1 MEAAVSRRT
10 LTFRDTLRR
19 LVRRGSRGHITRLM
33 EKLRPEDLAVVLP
46 DLTPGEQQ
54 KIFQILREDF
64 PEAAG
69 HVLIEL
75 EPPQRVEI
83 LQRMEPVEIAAVLEH
98 TAVDDAVA
106 LVGDLPPELKEPL
119 LELVEGTELEVVQS
133 QLTYHD
139 DSAGRIMDTEFF
151 ALPETTTV
159 KEAIDAIR
167 EQQEVEMIFYLYVID
182 ARTHLV
188 GVTSLRQLLLSRPEK
203 TLREIMSR
211 DLIKVETETDQE
223 EVAQL
228 AARYDLLAIPVTDH
242 RNRLVGI
249 VTVDDIVDIF
259 KEEATEDFYKMVG
272 TSDDEILH
280 QRNPMKVAGIR
291 LPWLLVNLVGLVVT
305 GLLLESFQVQY
316 DAALFL
322 LTFVPAIMG
331 MGGNSGSQTS
341 TIAVR
346 GLATGRLRTEAG
358 GILEFVRH
366 QTQVGAIIG
375 LATGVLVAVAALLL
389 EKNPFFA
396 LVVGLSL
403 CLAILTASMIGALVP
418 MLFERFGI
426 DPAVAS
432 GPLVTTSSDV
442 LGILIYFGLV
452 ASAIRFILPA

>member
-19 LVRRGSRGHITRLM
+19 LVRRGSRGHIAKLM
-33 EKLRPEDLAVVLP
+33 EKLRPEDLAVVMP
-46 DLTPGEQQ
+46 DLTRGEQV

-75 EPPQRVEI
+75 EPPERIEI
-83 LQRMEPVEIAAVLEH
+83 LRRMEPAEIAAILEH
-98 TAVDDAVA
+98 TPIDDAVA
-106 LVGDLPPELKEPL
+106 LVDDLPPELKEPL

-133 QLTYHD
+133 QLTYSD
-139 DSAGRIMDTEFF
+139 DTAGRIMDTEFF

-159 KEAIDAIR
+159 REAIEAIR
-167 EQQEVEMIFYLYVID
+167 EQQEVEMIFYLYSVD
-182 ARTHLV
+182 ARNHLV
-188 GVTSLRQLLLSRPEK
+188 GVTSLRQLLLARPDK
-203 TLREIMSR
+203 TLKEIMSR

-223 EVAQL
+223 EVAHL

-259 KEEATEDFYKMVG
+259 KDEATEDFYKMVG
-272 TSDDEILH
+272 TSDDEILY
-280 QRNPMKVAGIR
+280 QRHPWKVAGIR
-291 LPWLLVNLVGLVVT
+291 LPWLLVNLVGLMCT
-305 GLLLESFQVQY
+305 GLLLGYFQTRF
-316 DAALFL
+316 DGALFL

-346 GLATGRLRTEAG
+346 GLATGRLRSTG
-358 GILEFVRH
+358 GGLWEFVRQ
-366 QTQVGAIIG
+366 QTEVGAIIG
-375 LATGVLVAVAALLL
+375 LTMGVLVAIAAFLLQ
-389 EKNPFFA
+389 KNPFLA
-396 LVVGLSL
+396 VVVACSL
-403 CLAILTASMIGALVP
+403 AFAILAASIVGALIP

-426 DPAVAS
+426 DPAIGS

-442 LGILIYFGLV
+442 MGILIYFGLV
-452 ASAIRFILPA
+452 TSAIRFILP